1 MLSKPGGV
9 SSAIIV
15 CENAW
20 YGAWNRPKTTLYA
33 QNSQTLWNP
42 SLSVHMPIM
51 PHSGIMIVTTFVTT
65 NIVFVGIFQ
74 YRWMY
79 QKPSVLM
86 VDVIA

>member
-1 MLSKPGGV
+1 MLVHRP
-9 SSAIIV
+9 II
-15 CENAW
+15 
-20 YGAWNRPKTTLYA
+20 
-33 QNSQTLWNP
+33 
-42 SLSVHMPIM
+42 
-51 PHSGIMIVTTFVTT
+51 PHRGIRIVTTFVTT